1 MGRICLD
8 NFFVISRIGTSS
20 KDRYFITEFDLDFC
34 VTGQMFGLLPVS
46 VSVFSIYILLSLGSI
61 RALTL

>member
-8 NFFVISRIGTSS
+8 NFFVISAIGISS

-34 VTGQMFGLLPVS
+34 VTGQMFGLLP
-46 VSVFSIYILLSLGSI
+46 SVFSIHILLSLGSI
-61 RALTL
+61 RTLTL